1 MAFSGAMRSM
11 LELLS
16 SDDGLGCAA
25 RTALIPVSHRLP
37 PRGYDEPE
45 SLSYAIT
52 SICPVSADGEQLV
65 KADMAGL

>member
-1 MAFSGAMRSM
+1 MRSHVIV
-11 LELLS
+11 LAEPLIDCDLCLPG
-16 SDDGLGCAA
+16 GLVCAD

-52 SICPVSADGEQLV
+52 SICPVSADGEQ
-65 KADMAGL
+65 APRRY